1 VQEAPCANGSII
13 IFSRVQTQWT
23 ANEGGDGGW
32 YSGQVVAIERS
43 IAREEFF
50 AEIMYDDGD
59 TWSGTTNDIYALPE
73 FNAMASQSANLP
85 GGLLPDSIV
94 AAAECLCGPE
104 LRRMMTML
112 VLWFSVCSVV
122 EVGLLFFESLVP
134 PSKIP
139 RSGELDVWYE
149 VQLCPVADK
158 TMTGQL
164 AFGQPGSHF
173 GIRSDDGMLPSPST
187 SLCTETC
194 GFGYSRDGACDDGA
208 IGSSYSVCREGTDCQ
223 DCGPREHNL
232 PGVACPAVPGA
243 PSATGI
249 AIDLGPLDGF
259 QLGAAYAPAF
269 LLEQGTAALITLSV
283 VDAKGT
289 VLLPPLTLPI
299 GPPET
304 VGAAPY
310 PPTPSSPP
318 PPSPRPPPHGSA
330 GGTPTGRRLLKGG
343 TYSSYSGSSN
353 GGRTTTFGNGRWGHA
368 AGSRATHVPIYPAG
382 GGGGGRTA
390 YYYGPAAIPRGASF
404 TVVRRPSIYSHC
416 FTCGMQVLTTARLPP
431 FPQVRPSIYSHCFTC
446 TNMIL
451 GSNHYGYHDEYGR
464 SCDGSRVDCGEAT
477 GFTADS
483 TLDRY
488 ELAAATFVAPDDP
501 AAWPIS
507 LRVQQLDVR
516 LLQPVAGISAAEAA
530 ALQQLTARLGS
541 VGMQADALLAERGYT
556 CSNTCKGHSTD
567 GWCDDG
573 GLGSEYSLCDLGTDC
588 TDCGVRGG
596 GGGIGAGGTGH
607 SALLSFSTDA
617 NADQALA
624 RYRLV
629 SGGYNLLY
637 WGVLPLPFW
646 LLVAFTLA
654 CCGVRVCASL
664 WARPPLAHLFRSVA
678 KPPASMI

>member
-1 VQEAPCANGSII
+1 MLIKEDERESVQEAPCANGSICI
-13 IFSRVQTQWT
+13 GARVQTQWT
-23 ANEGGDGGW
+23 ADEGGDGGW
-32 YSGQVVAIERS
+32 YSGQVVAIQRS

-50 AEIMYDDGD
+50 AEIWYDDGD
-59 TWSGTTNDIYALPE
+59 HWTGTTNDIFALPE
-73 FNAMASQSANLP
+73 FNAIASQSANLP

-104 LRRMMTML
+104 LRRMMTMI

-122 EVGLLFFESLVP
+122 EFGLLFFESLVP

-139 RSGELDVWYE
+139 RSGEIDVWYE
-149 VQLCPVADK
+149 VQLCPVADE
-158 TMTGQL
+158 TITGQL

-173 GIRSDDGMLPSPST
+173 GIKSDDGMLPSPST

-194 GFGYSRDGACDDGA
+194 GYSSDGYCDDGG
-208 IGSSYSVCREGTDCQ
+208 ISSSYSVCREGTDCQ
-223 DCGPREHNL
+223 DCGPREHEL

-269 LLEQGTAALITLSV
+269 LLEQGTAALITISV

-289 VLLPPLTLPI
+289 VLLPTLTLPI

-318 PPSPRPPPHGSA
+318 PPSPRRPPPGSA
-330 GGTPTGRRLLKGG
+330 GGGPTGRRLLKGG
-343 TYSSYSGSSN
+343 MYSSYSGAGN
-353 GGRTTTFGNGRWGHA
+353 GGRTTTFGTGRWGRA
-368 AGSRATHVPIYPAG
+368 AGSRATRVPIYPAG

-404 TVVRRPSIYSHC
+404 TVVR
-416 FTCGMQVLTTARLPP
+416 
-431 FPQVRPSIYSHCFTC
+431 PSIYSHCFTC

-451 GSNHYGYHDEYGR
+451 GSNHYGYHDQYGR

-483 TLDRY
+483 QLDRY

-541 VGMQADALLAERGYT
+541 VGMPADTLLAEHGYT
-556 CSNTCKGHSTD
+556 CSNTCKVHSTD

-596 GGGIGAGGTGH
+596 GGTGGGVGTGH

-637 WGVLPLPFW
+637 WGILPLPFW
-646 LLVAFTLA
+646 LLLAFTLA

-664 WARPPLAHLFRSVA
+664 WARPPLAHLFRSVT